1 MSDDQHLM
9 PELAIRLE
17 LYRLECE
24 RDEARRAL
32 DVARAKHE
40 LDARVWHERDK
51 RAALDLFACE
61 SDLGRALKRAE
72 DMSKELDEARA
83 RLAMTRQER
92 DEFLKLN
99 EQESDRATL
108 AELERDSML
117 VERDEARAERD
128 ALRAERDEARAE
140 RDDRDADLD
149 SALEAL
155 ADAEAKVKDAKES
168 ESALAQMQSAL
179 ERSEAARDEAE
190 RARDA
195 VMADRDF
202 LLVRVDELRAALTRA
217 EAVNDNMKEDE
228 R

>member
-1 MSDDQHLM
+1 MSDDQHLI

-17 LYRLECE
+17 WYRLEHE

-32 DVARAKHE
+32 DVARAKHD

-51 RAALDLFACE
+51 RAALDLFAAN

-72 DMSKELDEARA
+72 DRGKELDETRA

-92 DEFLKLN
+92 DEFLRLN
-99 EQESDRATL
+99 EQEAERA
-108 AELERDSML
+108 
-117 VERDEARAERD
+117 ARAESERD
-128 ALRAERDEARAE
+128 A
-140 RDDRDADLD
+140 
-149 SALEAL
+149 ALS
-155 ADAEAKVKDAKES
+155 DAEAKTRDANDS

-179 ERSEAARDEAE
+179 ERAEAARDEAE

-202 LLVRVDELRAALTRA
+202 LLVRVNELRAALTRA
-217 EAVNDNMKEDE
+217 EVRTETQKGET